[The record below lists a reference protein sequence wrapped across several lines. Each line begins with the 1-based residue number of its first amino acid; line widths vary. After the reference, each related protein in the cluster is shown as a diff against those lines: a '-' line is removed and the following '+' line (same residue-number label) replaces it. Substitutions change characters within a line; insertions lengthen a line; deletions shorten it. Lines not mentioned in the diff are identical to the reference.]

1 MTKHN
6 NKVETKDEISVM
18 MNGCWNA
25 KNGPIN
31 FGEISLVIENYVATT
46 KCNNTKTIEKITTNK
61 YLSSLDIQI
70 FELIN
75 DT

>member
-1 MTKHN
+1 MTKYN

-18 MNGCWNA
+18 MNGCWNV

-46 KCNNTKTIEKITTNK
+46 KCNNTKTIEKMTTNK
-61 YLSSLDIQI
+61 YLSSLEIKN